1 MDLKSESGAKPVM
14 KPLHNRKLLI
24 VDDDEDNLKLL
35 KRALEY
41 EGYAVEVADS
51 GQKALDSLKLEAPD
65 LVLLDVNMPGLS
77 GVETL
82 RRLRASTTEYVSVI
96 FISGNSRTEDIV
108 QGLDYGADDYIRKPY
123 QISEVLARI
132 RAHLRN
138 KDIRDELLIANHKLV
153 DMTEHDELTNLYNM
167 KAFYSRLDHELKRAR
182 RFGHSVGIIM
192 FDVDHFKHVNDN
204 HDHLFGSFVLKEIGT
219 LVRKNIRNV
228 DIGGRYG
235 GDEFVI
241 LLSEATPEGAKMFA
255 ERLRK
260 AIEVH
265 IFDSGHSKM
274 HLTVSLGVT
283 VTDSRPEIDRENL
296 VRIADRALYEA
307 KSSGRNCTR
316 YLS

>member
-1 MDLKSESGAKPVM
+1 M
-14 KPLHNRKLLI
+14 KPLHNRKLLL

-35 KRALEY
+35 RRALEY

-51 GQKALDSLKLEAPD
+51 GQKALDALKVATPD

-108 QGLDYGADDYIRKPY
+108 MGLDYGADDYIRKPY

-138 KDIRDELLIANHKLV
+138 KDIRDELLTANHKLL

-167 KAFYSRLDHELKRAR
+167 KAFYARLDHELKRAK
-182 RFGHSVGIIM
+182 RFGHAVGVIM
-192 FDVDHFKHVNDN
+192 FDVDHFKYVNDN
-204 HDHLFGSFVLKEIGT
+204 HDHLFGSFVLKEIGM
-219 LVRKNIRNV
+219 LIRKNIRNV
-228 DIGGRYG
+228 DIGARYG

-241 LLSEATPEGAKMFA
+241 LLSETTPEGAKMFA

-260 AIEVH
+260 TVEATV
-265 IFDSGHSKM
+265 FDSGHDQM
-274 HLTVSLGVT
+274 QLTVSLGVT
-283 VTDSRPEIDRENL
+283 VTEPRPEIDRENL
-296 VRIADRALYEA
+296 VRKADRALYEA
-307 KSSGRNCTR
+307 KSSGRNCVR
-316 YLS
+316 YLA